1 MNQGIQ
7 LPSQHENVKS
17 DLEGSVNSRR
27 SCYYLL
33 FTVCLVCNV
42 ALITLYAHQ
51 VYTPHTDC
59 FVNGHNVTL
68 NLSIAFRL
76 GLSSMVVE
84 FLTLT
89 CVLIPQYS
97 QRSNTFAKTT
107 WQKDHQG
114 FFWVYSSILDWTVKF
129 LVIIAATIQLMMT

>member
-1 MNQGIQ
+1 MNQRIQ
-7 LPSQHENVKS
+7 LPSQNENVKAYP
-17 DLEGSVNSRR
+17 EGSVNSQRT
-27 SCYYLL
+27 CYYLL
-33 FTVCLVCNV
+33 FSVCLICNV

-59 FVNGHNVTL
+59 LVNGHNVTQ
-68 NLSIAFRL
+68 NLSMAFRL

-97 QRSNTFAKTT
+97 QQANTFANPT
-107 WQKDHQG
+107 W
-114 FFWVYSSILDWTVKF
+114 
-129 LVIIAATIQLMMT
+129 